1 MEPVEMAGSEDWRA
15 WLIAHHLSSEEIWIA
30 IRKAAQGHE
39 GLTMSDAI
47 DEAICYGWID
57 SRTKRLDDS
66 RYMIRFTP
74 RKNGSNWS
82 ERNMKRAKQ
91 LLDEGRMDVSG
102 ISLLPADY
110 RERAVH
116 EGREEEWEVGP
127 SPELEAELRKDH
139 KIWLVYS
146 DLSPGKRK
154 EFNRWVF
161 QAKRPET
168 KRKRIERTVE
178 LIRMGRS
185 LTEDMM
191 QRTYKKKGG
200 D

>member
-1 MEPVEMAGSEDWRA
+1 MDRQSDQTAGRQQVYDPVHAQEERIELVGAEPEAG
-15 WLIAHHLSSEEIWIA
+15 
-30 IRKAAQGHE
+30 
-39 GLTMSDAI
+39 
-47 DEAICYGWID
+47 
-57 SRTKRLDDS
+57 
-66 RYMIRFTP
+66 
-74 RKNGSNWS
+74 
-82 ERNMKRAKQ
+82 KQ

-116 EGREEEWEVGP
+116 EGREEEWEVRP